1 MKILFLIFPLLFLFS
16 ATNDCCLTE
25 VQEELVKTASVSH
38 SHDTSTEH
46 EEREDINCP
55 ECFCSTFC
63 SYNLLVDKPSIYLNF
78 SQTVKYLKFPPALAD
93 KEASYPLLIFH
104 PPIV

>member
-38 SHDTSTEH
+38 SHDASTEP
-46 EEREDINCP
+46 EEREDSNCS
-55 ECFCSTFC
+55 ECLCSTFC
-63 SYNLLVDKPSIYLNF
+63 SYNLLVEKSRIYLNL
-78 SQTVKYLKFPPALAD
+78 SHTVRYIKFPPAPAD
-93 KEASYPLLIFH
+93 KEASYPLIIFH